1 MFPDYRGRA
10 HVQSIV
16 SSAPRVRP
24 DRYLAQVCLKS
35 CSPRGVQ
42 DRDILDFWCV
52 PSAQW
57 QELRKATCQA
67 QNCAERLRV
76 HRRLMVNAHDK
87 VYERAARA
95 IATSWSKARQKGQ
108 NRRSGAWQ
116 REWAISGRPGV
127 SSMAK
132 NTARWPRGHCIA
144 QASTCDTAVAS
155 TCTAASAAKSPS
167 APPSRIS
174 RWSVTA
180 ASERERSRAATSTT
194 HCEAQEPATTVREH
208 ANGPRAAANENS
220 DLH

>member
-1 MFPDYRGRA
+1 MTRCTRGPRSEGNS
-10 HVQSIV
+10 HGLVQG
-16 SSAPRVRP
+16 PTE
-24 DRYLAQVCLKS
+24 
-35 CSPRGVQ
+35 G
-42 DRDILDFWCV
+42 W
-52 PSAQW
+52 
-57 QELRKATCQA
+57 
-67 QNCAERLRV
+67 
-76 HRRLMVNAHDK
+76 
-87 VYERAARA
+87 
-95 IATSWSKARQKGQ
+95 Q

-116 REWAISGRPGV
+116 REWAVSGRPGV

-155 TCTAASAAKSPS
+155 ICTAASAAKSPS

-180 ASERERSRAATSTT
+180 ASERERSRAATGTT

-220 DLH
+220 DLHWGAASSRQSQVTRVSAPACFSCFGPNLTATEPFTARGRVKASATWAC